1 MKKATLWVLIK
12 DGKIFLW
19 EKKRWFAKWILNGV
33 GWKQEDDETI
43 RDCMIREAKEEI
55 GIQIK
60 DIEELWVLHSNFTDN
75 TSWNQDVHIFMI
87 KDFDW
92 DIIESEEIK
101 PFWFDLKDIP
111 YDKMWKDDSI
121 WLPRVLIWETDIEY
135 NFYFNTDN
143 SELLKYEKIK

>member
-1 MKKATLWVLIK
+1 MRQTTLWILIK

-19 EKKRWFAKWILNGV
+19 EKKRWFAKWVLNGV
-33 GWKQEDDETI
+33 GWKQEDGETI

-60 DIEELWVLHSNFTDN
+60 DMEELWVLHFYFTDN

-101 PFWFDLKDIP
+101 PFWFDLKNIP
-111 YDKMWKDDSI
+111 YDKMWKDDI
-121 WLPRVLIWETDIEY
+121 YWLPRVLTWEIDIEY

-143 SELLKYEKIK
+143 GKLLKSEKIK